1 MKQSTYEELIKSVI
15 QDRIMANTILTIA
28 YALVTVISIVV
39 ICAEIENNNDIF
51 STIGLVIIVITIIY
65 LAVFIIFNTGM
76 ELTINSINKSY
87 INK

>member
-28 YALVTVISIVV
+28 YAIVTVISIVV
-39 ICAEIENNNDIF
+39 ACAEIENNNDIL

>member
-28 YALVTVISIVV
+28 YAIVTVISIVV
-39 ICAEIENNNDIF
+39 ACTEIENNNDIL